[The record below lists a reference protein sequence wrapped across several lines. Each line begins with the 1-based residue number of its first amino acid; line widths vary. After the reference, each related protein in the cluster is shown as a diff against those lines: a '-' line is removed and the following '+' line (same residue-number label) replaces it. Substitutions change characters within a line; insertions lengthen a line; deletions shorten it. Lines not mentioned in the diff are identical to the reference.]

1 MIVDDYWKMKF
12 CGPLAPYVDG
22 LREELS
28 ALAYAP
34 STVTSHL
41 AVWSQLS
48 GWLARQGP
56 WISPKWALH
65 YVLVS
70 PFLVGLA
77 LP

>member
-1 MIVDDYWKMKF
+1 VSDALLPTLERTTIVDDYWRKKF

-41 AVWSQLS
+41 ALWAQLS
-48 GWLARQGP
+48 CWLERQGLDR
-56 WISPKWALH
+56 PK
-65 YVLVS
+65 
-70 PFLVGLA
+70 
-77 LP
+77 

>member
-1 MIVDDYWKMKF
+1 MDDYWETQF

-41 AVWSQLS
+41 ALWAQL
-48 GWLARQGP
+48 GRWLARQELDP
-56 WISPKWALH
+56 SELTAAALEE
-65 YVLVS
+65 
-70 PFLVGLA
+70 FLAERRRRRG
-77 LP
+77 